1 LRPRIKYRGRFSVSV
16 QNLSKIKY
24 LSESIL
30 KKAFEGKLVPQ
41 DPNDLPAGELLK
53 QIKIKKD
60 KMSKNGK

>member
-30 KKAFEGKLVPQ
+30 KKAFVGKLVSQ